1 MHSYHELMHPSLQ
14 EITWHVWGVLGVSF
28 LLDGQVLVKASKKFL
43 KDKKKGDSVWS
54 HLQKTRDPFNLAML
68 LEDGAACTGV
78 IIALAGISLSHT
90 YQNPIY
96 DGLGGVG
103 ISCLLG
109 AVGII
114 LAGFNHRFLLGQA
127 VDAEIVKGIHDII
140 MKQRSIDG
148 IRSVQTQWIG
158 PDSFSYKAEVD
169 FDGTYIAAKLLPSY
183 LSEFSKAKL
192 EIEHELR
199 VLLSFYTEDVLRMVE
214 QEVRSIE
221 AEIRVA
227 YPGAEYIELEP
238 MSKDLDEMI
247 LDESKTEELRNI
259 ELEALRSHEASLQS
273 SDYDVDDMII
283 SDTDEYNTT
292 TTPSSTTTTT
302 TKYWDDTKKF

>member
-1 MHSYHELMHPSLQ
+1 M
-14 EITWHVWGVLGVSF
+14 WGVLAISF

-43 KDKKKGDSVWS
+43 KDKKKGDSIWS

-78 IIALAGISLSHT
+78 LIAIAGIYLSHT

-183 LSEFSKAKL
+183 LGEFSKAKL

-221 AEIRVA
+221 AEIRLA

-238 MSKDLDEMI
+238 MSKDLDELY
-247 LDESKTEELRNI
+247 LDESKTEELKHI
-259 ELEALRSHEASLQS
+259 ELEALRSHEESLQS
-273 SDYDVDDMII
+273 ADDTLHG
-283 SDTDEYNTT
+283 DTEEFV
-292 TTPSSTTTTT
+292 TPTSSSTTTTT
-302 TKYWDDTKKF
+302 STTMWDDTKKL